1 MRSVAVIINSC
12 HKFHAVTIP
21 TIIAS
26 AKNIPASNIYVV
38 VGESDEDTDIVQTAT
53 HNIVF
58 CKYSNIDFNGY
69 IYFTQT
75 ARGLAELQKYTHFF
89 YIHDTSLFME
99 HFWEKINRY
108 AETCESYIKQEEQHT
123 KNIGLFNVQWFIQNR
138 AALLSHYV
146 NTDQS
151 LALKYK
157 DGNFPNKAFILAR
170 FKNIGHNLN
179 ENPLFYHDDYGNPVG
194 EFFKNPNKRSVIEK
208 KYSVEDRMRTEY
220 DEPGIVK
227 FQKNWG
233 QGGWNLQL

>member
-1 MRSVAVIINSC
+1 MPSVAVIINSC
-12 HKFHAVTIP
+12 HKFHEVTIP

-26 AKNIPASNIYVV
+26 AKNIPAENIYVV
-38 VGESDEDTDIVQTAT
+38 VGESDKETDIVQTDT
-53 HNIVF
+53 HNIVY
-58 CKYSNIDFNGY
+58 CKYVNIDFNGY

-75 ARGLAELQKYTHFF
+75 ARGLEELNKYTHFF
-89 YIHDTSLFME
+89 YIHDTSLFMD

-108 AETCESYIKQEEQHT
+108 AETCDSYIKQEEQHT
-123 KNIGLFNVQWFIQNR
+123 KNMGLFNVKWFIHNR
-138 AALLSHYV
+138 SELLSHYT
-146 NTDQS
+146 NTDKT

-157 DGNFPNKAFILAR
+157 EGNFHNKDYILSR

-179 ENPLFYHDDYGNPVG
+179 ENSIFYHTSNGYPFG
-194 EFFKNPNKRSVIEK
+194 EFFQNPNKRSVIEK
-208 KYSVEDRMRTEY
+208 KYSGEDRMRTEY